1 MNKFIALRLIS
12 VISLAAALVACSGE
26 AAKEV
31 VSNTKDAAST
41 VAANAK
47 EGVTEKVSEVAT
59 AANTVAAAKDK
70 AMAVV
75 AGDAAVLA
83 SGTFT
88 GRNDHITTGDVSIV
102 KTATGYQLVL
112 AGDFSLDGAPDPI
125 VALGNNGTYSPENKL
140 AALKNITGAQTYE
153 IPASIN
159 PADFSEAYIWCEQFN
174 VSLGIAALA
183 SSNGAAT
190 ASNATVVSTGTFS
203 GRNDHITTGNVS
215 VVKTA
220 TGYQLILAG
229 DFSLDGAP
237 DPIVALGNN
246 GTYSPENKLAALK
259 NITGAQTYEIPASM
273 NPADFSEAYIWCEQF
288 NVSLGTAALTSSNS
302 AATTSNA
309 AVVSAGTFT
318 GRNDHITTGDVSVVK
333 AASGYQLV
341 LAGDFSLDGAPDPI
355 VALGN
360 NGTYSPEN
368 KLAALKNISGA
379 QTYAIPASMNPADF
393 SEAYIWCEQFNV
405 SLGIAPLR

>member
-1 MNKFIALRLIS
+1 MLQN
-12 VISLAAALVACSGE
+12 
-26 AAKEV
+26 
-31 VSNTKDAAST
+31 
-41 VAANAK
+41 
-47 EGVTEKVSEVAT
+47 
-59 AANTVAAAKDK
+59 
-70 AMAVV
+70 
-75 AGDAAVLA
+75 
-83 SGTFT
+83 
-88 GRNDHITTGDVSIV
+88 
-102 KTATGYQLVL
+102 
-112 AGDFSLDGAPDPI
+112 
-125 VALGNNGTYSPENKL
+125 
-140 AALKNITGAQTYE
+140 
-153 IPASIN
+153 
-159 PADFSEAYIWCEQFN
+159 
-174 VSLGIAALA
+174 
-183 SSNGAAT
+183 
-190 ASNATVVSTGTFS
+190 
-203 GRNDHITTGNVS
+203 
-215 VVKTA
+215 
-220 TGYQLILAG
+220 
-229 DFSLDGAP
+229 
-237 DPIVALGNN
+237 PIVALGNN

-318 GRNDHITTGDVSVVK
+318 GRNDHITTGNVSVVK